1 MAIVTLANSLLLS
14 RENPRRMVSLAAA
27 MAAINVA
34 LNVALIPPFSE
45 AGAAAAMV
53 ATELIY
59 AVWISRIATNALGKT
74 RWLATS
80 AGATAGA
87 ACMTIA
93 ALLLS
98 GNLWIALT
106 VGGAAYLVSLLAVER
121 IVSSSDVQLLVHM
134 LRRLQPSRTL
144 R

>member
-1 MAIVTLANSLLLS
+1 
-14 RENPRRMVSLAAA
+14 MVSVAGA

-34 LNVALIPPFSE
+34 LNVALIPPFSD

-59 AVWISRIATNALGKT
+59 AAWISRIATHDVGKT

-87 ACMTIA
+87 ACMSLAT
-93 ALLLS
+93 LLLS
-98 GNLWIALT
+98 GSLWVALT
-106 VGGAAYLVSLLAVER
+106 VGGAAYLVSLVAVER
-121 IVSSSDVQLLVHM
+121 VISASDVRLVVHM
-134 LRRLQPSRTL
+134 LRRLQPSRSA